1 MLFDNQEKELS
12 EFREYTHSRGAKS
25 LADLKHILDL
35 SWLARK
41 DYQIV
46 NTPSLLDD
54 AIEHIKSARIIS
66 VDTETTGLNIY
77 NLPDS
82 SPIKDHIVGMSISWK
97 RDQGIYIPFR
107 HARIK
112 NLDMAYALKR
122 LQPYLEGKSIITHN
136 GLFDAKV
143 FYDLGIRLNI
153 TQDTFLMY
161 FNLDS
166 TVGKG
171 SKGLKAI
178 THRLYGY
185 DVIELSDIFGS
196 EKDAGLFAYV
206 DEKVC
211 KAYAC
216 ADSDHT
222 FMVFEDTFWQLL
234 PEQRKAYQLDV
245 RVQNELVRSEYNGK
259 GIDMNLLKVLDDI
272 NNKDILTLER
282 LVYSYVGI
290 FLSRK
295 HGEVN
300 WDSMYTF
307 NISSTQELGY
317 VLFDLMGYEI
327 PNELKGKSRIS
338 VDKHTL
344 KALGDKSTD
353 EVDEIFEHLLPGDLK
368 SALADSNLEMHA
380 GDDILIAKKD
390 LAKSNCKV
398 AKLVQKYRKLVKL
411 KNSFF
416 APLAENYMGG
426 RYFSG
431 IKMARAETGRLVDFI
446 QTLDKGLKKLIVPI
460 DSDDYLLDFDFA
472 QIEARCMVGLSGMSE
487 LAEHL
492 NDPEA
497 DYHREAGVLILGKPA
512 EDITD
517 AERKDLKSVNFG
529 IPYSM
534 TAYGILENRYGIG
547 LSKEERE
554 THLAEINEILD
565 KWYNSMTPIRDMLNR
580 YRDQALT
587 PVHDSTLPQFL
598 RGHKIGRIFNPVGRS
613 RLFYLDNVSK
623 QKASAI
629 RRQAGNFPIQ
639 SFAREIFC
647 TAFCDLDDAMKRYG
661 LIDIKV
667 PDDTRP
673 LGYRFENKVK
683 IMAYIHDECLMSVDS
698 SVNPY
703 FMYKLIQENCMKHI
717 AGHPTYYCG
726 INIIS
731 NWYEGK
737 SSKYEAPVRYVTKM
751 VSENPSV
758 YRTPKTAEETRDEVL
773 AGIREFSLSRVESEL
788 KAISPQ
794 TAERIYDL
802 RIIVPRFKNYAIKP
816 LVETHLQ
823 MHRKPQKGNNADFIK
838 VSLETLIAYRGYAKN
853 VFIDMDGRAYTF
865 DISTYQANYDTALIK
880 EGVADRENL
889 EAFDE
894 DFESIEDV
902 VDEVSFTVYSK
913 NIAMLTNLFGG

>member
-1 MLFDNQEKELS
+1 MLFDNQEQELL
-12 EFREYTHSRGAKS
+12 EFKEYTHSRGAKS
-25 LADLKHILDL
+25 LADLRHTLDL
-35 SWLARK
+35 SWLERK
-41 DYQIV
+41 DYQII
-46 NTPSLLDD
+46 NTPGLLNE
-54 AIEHIKSARIIS
+54 AIAHIKEARIIS

-77 NLPDS
+77 NLPEDCAS
-82 SPIKDHIVGMSISWK
+82 KDHIVGMSISWK

-112 NLDMAYALKR
+112 NLDMVYALQQ

-206 DEKVC
+206 DEEVC

-234 PEQRKAYQLDV
+234 PEQRKAYQLDI

-259 GIDMNLLKVLDDI
+259 GIDMNLLQVLNEI

-282 LVYSYVGI
+282 LIYSYVGI

-295 HGEVN
+295 HGSIN

-327 PNELKGKSRIS
+327 PNELKGKSRVS

-344 KALGDKSTD
+344 KALGDKKTD
-353 EVDEIFEHLLPGDLK
+353 DSDEILEHLMPNDLK
-368 SALADSNLEMHA
+368 SAIASCDLEVHA

-390 LAKSNCKV
+390 LVASSCKV

-411 KNSFF
+411 KSSFF
-416 APLAENYMGG
+416 APLTEDFLDG

-446 QTLDKGLKKLIVPI
+446 QTLDKGLKKLITPM
-460 DSDDYLLDFDFA
+460 SDDYLLDFDFA

-517 AERKDLKSVNFG
+517 SERKDLKSVNFG

-554 THLAEINEILD
+554 THLAEINEILG
-565 KWYNSMTPIRDMLNR
+565 KWNNSMTPIRDMLNR

-598 RGHKIGRIFNPVGRS
+598 KGHKIGRIFNPIGRS

-647 TAFCDLDDAMKRYG
+647 TAFCDLDDAMKQYG
-661 LIDIKV
+661 LVDIKV
-667 PDDTRP
+667 QDDSKP

-683 IMAYIHDECLMSVDS
+683 IMAYIHDECLMSIDS

-703 FMYKLIQENCMKHI
+703 FMYKLIQENCMKKI
-717 AGHPTYYCG
+717 EGHPTYYCG

-737 SSKYEAPVRYVTKM
+737 SSKYEAPVRYVNKM
-751 VSENPSV
+751 VAANPSV
-758 YRTPKTAEETRDEVL
+758 YREPKSAAETRDEVL

-788 KAISPQ
+788 VKIAPQ
-794 TAERIYDL
+794 TAERVYDL
-802 RIIVPRFKNYAIKP
+802 RLIVPRFKNYAIKP

-823 MHRKPQKGNNADFIK
+823 MHRKPQKGDNADFIK
-838 VSLETLIAYRGYAKN
+838 VSLETLIAYRKYAKN
-853 VFIDMDGRAYTF
+853 VFVDMNGKTYTF
-865 DISTYQANYDTALIK
+865 DISTYEANYDSPVIK
-880 EGVADRENL
+880 ECVVDREAL
-889 EAFDE
+889 EELDE
-894 DFESIEDV
+894 TEEEVSLA
-902 VDEVSFTVYSK
+902 DEVSSAAYSR
-913 NIAMLTNLFGG
+913 NVEMLTNLFGG